1 MKFKNYCIVV
11 MGDTLGVQA
20 EIQKISE
27 TTPNVLDAKGILI
40 STFSSLA
47 EPNELTEWFKEN
59 KRSFLVFELDQKT
72 SGFNITKKQIHEG
85 LFGWLDK
92 IDTNVM
98 SDEFFKSMSE
108 SVIKSKLKP
117 LRKELKINKLDEKLI
132 NNMSPKERH
141 EKLNELIDN
150 GLENLSEEDKKL
162 LPLLA
167 K

>member
-1 MKFKNYCIVV
+1 